1 MKNKILGKEFDQ
13 LIESLSK
20 FPSIGEKTAS
30 RLALFLMKNPPN
42 LTLEIAKSMV
52 EARKKVR
59 ICKMCNNFIF
69 DKDPD
74 CNDKS
79 CNRLSGARDSR
90 TLCIVENMFDLISIE
105 NSGEYKGQYHVLQGL
120 LSVSKGIKPE
130 DLKINHLINRIKKNK
145 FNEIIFATDPTNDG
159 EFTAQHIKEQIQVY
173 CKKISRIAIGM
184 PLGSELDYIDKN
196 TLAKSLIDR
205 RKM

>member
-59 ICKMCNNFIF
+59 ICKKCNNFIL
-69 DKDPD
+69 DKYPE

-79 CNRLSGARDSR
+79 CNRLSGAR
-90 TLCIVENMFDLISIE
+90 E
-105 NSGEYKGQYHVLQGL
+105 
-120 LSVSKGIKPE
+120 
-130 DLKINHLINRIKKNK
+130 
-145 FNEIIFATDPTNDG
+145 
-159 EFTAQHIKEQIQVY
+159 
-173 CKKISRIAIGM
+173 
-184 PLGSELDYIDKN
+184 
-196 TLAKSLIDR
+196 
-205 RKM
+205 

>member
-59 ICKMCNNFIF
+59 TCKMCNNFIF

-74 CNDKS
+74 CSDKS
-79 CNRLSGARDSR
+79 CNRLSGARDLR
-90 TLCIVENMFDLISIE
+90 TLCV
-105 NSGEYKGQYHVLQGL
+105 V
-120 LSVSKGIKPE
+120 
-130 DLKINHLINRIKKNK
+130 
-145 FNEIIFATDPTNDG
+145 
-159 EFTAQHIKEQIQVY
+159 
-173 CKKISRIAIGM
+173 
-184 PLGSELDYIDKN
+184 
-196 TLAKSLIDR
+196 
-205 RKM
+205 